1 MKRIILNIANFC
13 KEFFQKITGN
23 VQYYYLRY
31 FSKKAKETVERISV
45 GKPTKG
51 SRGTMLY
58 YDLHQNATRSYTP
71 LNLCEIRKINTQNEL
86 THYQKYLS
94 TSAQNLSVKNL
105 SLVATPQTVCK
116 PVKES
121 EDFAGSQIDENPYK
135 SEIKESG
142 FTQYEEDQQEWELIE
157 YEMQMYYDSRHEIH
171 QY

>member
-116 PVKES
+116 PIKES
-121 EDFAGSQIDENPYK
+121 EDFAGSQV
-135 SEIKESG
+135 SG
-142 FTQYEEDQQEWELIE
+142 ILPSGYTAEQEEQMLWAVHE
-157 YEMQMYYDSRHEIH
+157 YELQMQQQYDRN
-171 QY
+171 